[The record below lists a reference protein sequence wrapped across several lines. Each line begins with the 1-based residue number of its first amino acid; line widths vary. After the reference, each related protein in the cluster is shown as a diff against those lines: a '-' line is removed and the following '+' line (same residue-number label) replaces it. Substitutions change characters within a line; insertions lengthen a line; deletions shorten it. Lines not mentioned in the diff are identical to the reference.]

1 VGESTAGRARY
12 AALPIKLT
20 DGSELRLAVTRNQYP
35 NGNALPANLT
45 PDSSLKDDLTA
56 LTRGSDPLLEAG
68 VRLALE

>member
-1 VGESTAGRARY
+1 
-12 AALPIKLT
+12 
-20 DGSELRLAVTRNQYP
+20 LRLAVTRNQYP

-68 VRLALE
+68 VRFALE